1 MDLAFQSDTFMATTH
16 GSARW
21 ASPEETLSA
30 GLLAEEGSGARGV
43 IGRSAAQRQ
52 RADPYCLPV
61 SSLNAL
67 IWPRISAAASRAR
80 RSLARALS
88 ITMAAF

>member
-30 GLLAEEGSGARGV
+30 GLLAEEGVVLGVLPDGRLLRDNGPTPGGAT
-43 IGRSAAQRQ
+43 GRQ
-52 RADPYCLPV
+52 V
-61 SSLNAL
+61 GE
-67 IWPRISAAASRAR
+67 
-80 RSLARALS
+80 
-88 ITMAAF
+88 